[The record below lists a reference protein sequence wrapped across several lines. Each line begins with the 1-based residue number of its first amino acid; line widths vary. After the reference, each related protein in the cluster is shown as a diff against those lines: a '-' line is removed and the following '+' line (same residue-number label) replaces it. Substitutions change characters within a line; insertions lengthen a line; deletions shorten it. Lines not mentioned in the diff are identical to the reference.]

1 MKFFKSKVFIICL
14 IAAIVLT
21 LVPTLIA
28 AFGGTDLLR
37 SFAGTLAKPFSYV
50 GSKFSEAFNG
60 FVDVFTEYDKLKE
73 ENESLKAELEIYKE
87 KEYND
92 ELLREQND
100 WLKDYINFHTANP
113 NFKLT
118 DAKIVSREAGNY
130 GTVITLNKGT
140 AHGIKR
146 NMPVITAD
154 GLLGYV
160 SEVALDW
167 CKVTTVIEAKNSI
180 GVYSERKGTQG
191 VLSGDIELREQGL
204 CQLSFIEGSD
214 GIQIGDKIYTAGG
227 SKSLYPADLY
237 IGSVSE
243 VKVDPV
249 TGEVVAIVTP
259 KIDFTNLSDISDVMI
274 ICGYTTEVSK

>member
-1 MKFFKSKVFIICL
+1 MKFFKSKAFIICL
-14 IAAIVLT
+14 VCAIVLT
-21 LVPTLIA
+21 LIPTMLA
-28 AFGGTDLLR
+28 AFGGIDLLR
-37 SFAGTLAKPFSYV
+37 SFAGTIAKPFTFV
-50 GSKFSEAFNG
+50 GSTVAEAFNG
-60 FVDVFTEYDKLKE
+60 FVDVFSEYDELKA
-73 ENESLKAELEIYKE
+73 ENESLKEELDAYKE
-87 KEYND
+87 KEYN
-92 ELLREQND
+92 EKLLQEQND
-100 WLKDYINFHTANP
+100 WLKDYINFHSSNP

-140 AHGIKR
+140 AHSIKR

-191 VLSGDIELREQGL
+191 ILEGSIELREEGL
-204 CQLSFIEGSD
+204 CKMTFIDSAD
-214 GIQIGDKIYTAGG
+214 GIQIGDKIYTSGG
-227 SKSLYPADLY
+227 SKSIYPADLY

-243 VKVDPV
+243 VKIDPI
-249 TGEVVAIVTP
+249 TGEAVATVTP
-259 KIDFTNLSDISDVMI
+259 KIDFTKLSQISDVMV
-274 ICGYTTEVSK
+274 ICGYTGVK